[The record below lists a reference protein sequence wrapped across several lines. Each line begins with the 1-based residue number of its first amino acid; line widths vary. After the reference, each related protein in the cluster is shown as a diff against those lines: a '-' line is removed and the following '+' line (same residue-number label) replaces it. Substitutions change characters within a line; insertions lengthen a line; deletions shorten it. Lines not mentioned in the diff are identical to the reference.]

1 MSLSLADS
9 IVATYE
15 KQKSETRIQAVE
27 QYLTD
32 NVLGDDFICSHYN
45 SCKSSHADTF
55 YEGQLHHVGK
65 YYGVS
70 FDGRPLRVVVVG
82 QEYGH
87 PPARVDCQA
96 RSQMF
101 KYSALDCRFAAG
113 QGYKG
118 RNPHMK
124 GTTNVLRLIF
134 GIPLGTDHHSEFLSI
149 EGKRVHIF
157 DVFALVNYLLCSAVR
172 DGSKKGLS
180 TPTMR
185 SNCCGHFRKVM
196 NILEPSVIIV
206 QGKSFWPSISD
217 SFDSVSQVTDFIYK
231 AKIGSQESFVAVFS
245 HPAAWGSD
253 NWGRNEPTEYFKNIV
268 APSIKIIH
276 EHLGICR

>member
-1 MSLSLADS
+1 MT
-9 IVATYE
+9 ATYE
-15 KQKSETRIQAVE
+15 KQKSEAQILAVE

-32 NVLGDDFICSHYN
+32 NVLGDNFVCQHYN
-45 SCKSSHADTF
+45 ACKSSHVDTF

-101 KYSALDCRFAAG
+101 KYSAHDCRFAAG

-124 GTTNVLRLIF
+124 GTTSVLRLIF

-206 QGKSFWPSISD
+206 QGKGFWEKSIRK
-217 SFDSVSQVTDFIYK
+217 SFDSVSQVSDFVYK
-231 AKIGSQESFVAVFS
+231 AKLGSHESFIAAFS
-245 HPAAWGSD
+245 HPSAHFPY
-253 NWGRNEPTEYFKNIV
+253 NWGRNEPTEYLQNTV
-268 APSIKIIH
+268 VPSIKIIH